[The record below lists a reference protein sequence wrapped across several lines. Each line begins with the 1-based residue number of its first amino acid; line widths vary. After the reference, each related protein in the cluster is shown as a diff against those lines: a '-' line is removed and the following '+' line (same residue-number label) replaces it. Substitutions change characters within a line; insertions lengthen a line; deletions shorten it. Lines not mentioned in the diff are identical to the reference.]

1 MWHLSNMQ
9 TWASDALMD
18 TSTCLN
24 SLGNGRDKQDTVW
37 RRVLAVALST
47 SNALAL
53 INKLDPVSCCLFL

>member
-9 TWASDALMD
+9 TWASDTLMD
-18 TSTCLN
+18 TSTCLD
-24 SLGNGRDKQDTVW
+24 SLGNGRDKQDTV

-47 SNALAL
+47 SNTLTL